1 MMTGKMEYIGLKRG
15 LVQLVP
21 HRREWSDLYE
31 AEAQVIW
38 DWTGDLILDVQHVGS
53 TSVPGLEAKPIL
65 DIVIA
70 VGMKEAIAGVVERLT
85 QAGYND
91 YGDQGKDGGYLL
103 GRETAGDICVA
114 HLHIVE
120 TADPQWR
127 NYIAFRDILRHDR
140 SIRRAY
146 ADLKK
151 RLSAQFP
158 DDRVSYTAGKDEFIQ
173 DVLRKHGETLLQDE
187 NPPSASGAVM

>member
-1 MMTGKMEYIGLKRG
+1 MEHIGLKRG

-21 HRREWSDLYE
+21 HKREWADLYE
-31 AEAQVIW
+31 AEAKVIRGR
-38 DWTGDLILDVQHVGS
+38 TGDMIADIQHVGS
-53 TSVPGLEAKPIL
+53 TAVNGLVAKPIL
-65 DIVIA
+65 DIA
-70 VGMKEAIAGVVERLT
+70 VAVTDRSAVPAIIGRL
-85 QAGYND
+85 ARVGYID
-91 YGDQGKDGGYLL
+91 RGDQGKGGGYLL
-103 GRETAGDICVA
+103 VKEREPDLRIV

-151 RLSAQFP
+151 CLAAQFP

-173 DVLRKHGETLLQDE
+173 VILSKE
-187 NPPSASGAVM
+187 SGREP